1 MKLTIIG
8 LLLSSTSAFAQCTCG
23 GYTYRSWDEPQYVEL
38 NPYEWRYQI
47 PDSYDSY
54 YYQSTYHTPRW
65 HWRWVYDQ
73 VQKKDLKPATKDAK
87 APEGLKLSKT
97 EDKVDKCNL
106 RQYFVEEKAHGK
118 DQAQTIMRGYCK

>member
-1 MKLTIIG
+1 MNLTIIG

-23 GYTYRSWDEPQYVEL
+23 GYTYRSWEPQYIEP
-38 NPYEWRYQI
+38 NPYEWTYAVPDTYDSDYYAPAYYRGWSDWRWRYRLFAQASKKDIKQAKI
-47 PDSYDSY
+47 PD
-54 YYQSTYHTPRW
+54 
-65 HWRWVYDQ
+65 
-73 VQKKDLKPATKDAK
+73 
-87 APEGLKLSKT
+87 GLKLSKT